1 MRIERIQAA
10 AYEKAALDVA
20 TSRLAYENQARLSED
35 INRRSAEQRQAA
47 LNMVQMAEASGGL
60 NLDTLELDILIS
72 ALEVRIDYSRVE
84 NVGLMLLSIK
94 AEAPIH
100 VESAVSDSEATR
112 NTTVPPPSPPPSDQH
127 EAVDLSKNERAVLLR
142 LQELIRKRLNNVD
155 HDGCVKETDSSF

>member
-84 NVGLMLLSIK
+84 NVGLMLLSIRPK
-94 AEAPIH
+94 P
-100 VESAVSDSEATR
+100 
-112 NTTVPPPSPPPSDQH
+112 QLM
-127 EAVDLSKNERAVLLR
+127 LSLR
-142 LQELIRKRLNNVD
+142 LVTLKRHVIQLCHRRHHRHLISTRPSTSRRTSVP
-155 HDGCVKETDSSF
+155 CC